1 MPILPHQAFTSS
13 AVKFDPLSVMMLW
26 GTPYRCTTPDIKSM
40 TGPDSAVFTGLASIH
55 LVNLST
61 MTNKYFF
68 LMASPFKRSDHIQ
81 PPDHEGPSYGDCL
94 ESGRGHM
101 TLIGKELA
109 TDAVLDK
116 VLCVCSGRRPIEAC
130 TEGLAD

>member
-1 MPILPHQAFTSS
+1 MKSITGPNS
-13 AVKFDPLSVMMLW
+13 AVL
-26 GTPYRCTTPDIKSM
+26 
-40 TGPDSAVFTGLASIH
+40 TGLASIH

-68 LMASPFKRSDHIQ
+68 LWLPPFKRSDHIQ
-81 PPDHEGPSYGDCL
+81 PLDREGPSYGDCL

-101 TLIGKELA
+101 TLIGEELA
-109 TDAVLDK
+109 IDAVLDK

-130 TEGLAD
+130 TKGLDD